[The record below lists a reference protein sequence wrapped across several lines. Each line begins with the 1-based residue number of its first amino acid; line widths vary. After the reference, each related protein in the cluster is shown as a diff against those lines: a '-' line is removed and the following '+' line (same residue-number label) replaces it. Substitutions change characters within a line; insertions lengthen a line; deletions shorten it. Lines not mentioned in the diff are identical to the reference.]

1 MPCLGLSWVTPKR
14 SEELPYEYTSSPV
27 AEAPP
32 TPVGPPK
39 PGTDGLT
46 LPTSAGSIFTSAR
59 SLYAQV
65 SGSLSPF
72 ACIVTHEL

>member
-1 MPCLGLSWVTPKR
+1 MGLSWVMPSR
-14 SEELPYEYTSSPV
+14 SDELPYEKTWSPV

-32 TPVGPPK
+32 TPTGPPK

-46 LPTSAGSIFTSAR
+46 LPTSAGSILTSAR

-65 SGSLSPF
+65 SAFASPL
-72 ACIVTHEL
+72 ACIVSHEL

>member
-1 MPCLGLSWVTPKR
+1 MRAGAAR
-14 SEELPYEYTSSPV
+14 S
-27 AEAPP
+27 P

-46 LPTSAGSIFTSAR
+46 LATSAGSSLISAR

-65 SGSLSPF
+65 SGSVSPL
-72 ACIVTHEL
+72 ACIVSHEL